1 MKQEHTDIENIENLK
16 EFFNRTKFLSEVFEL
31 WSESGNTDTAM
42 VCMTELLLYN
52 VRKYEGKSGFYD
64 LNS

>member
-1 MKQEHTDIENIENLK
+1 MKKKHSDIENIENLK
-16 EFFNRTKFLSEVFEL
+16 DFFNRIKFLSEVFEL
-31 WSESGNTDTAM
+31 WTENGNADTVM
-42 VCMTELLLYN
+42 VCMTELLLYS

>member
-31 WSESGNTDTAM
+31 WTESGNADTVM